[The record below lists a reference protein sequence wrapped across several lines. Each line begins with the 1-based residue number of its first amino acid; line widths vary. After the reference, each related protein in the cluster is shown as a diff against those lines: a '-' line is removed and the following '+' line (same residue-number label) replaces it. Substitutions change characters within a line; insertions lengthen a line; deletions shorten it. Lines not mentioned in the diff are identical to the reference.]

1 VVRKTDQKVI
11 VLFDGICNLCN
22 GVVRFLIQRDKRNVF
37 LFASLQSD
45 AAQQLLKKHGLN
57 PDVFDSIV
65 VIDQGNVYERSD
77 AALKIASYLPGFW
90 SMVGIFKFIPRFFR
104 DGIYNIVSRTRYS
117 VFGKRAECMIPTPEL
132 KDRFLF
138 LLIPV
143 LFL

>member
-1 VVRKTDQKVI
+1 VDRKTDQKVI

-22 GVVRFLIQRDKRNVF
+22 GAVRFLIQRDKRNIF

-45 AAQQLLKKHGLN
+45 AAQQLLKKYGLN
-57 PDVFDSIV
+57 PDAFDSIV

-77 AALKIASYLPGFW
+77 AALKIASYLGRFW
-90 SMVGIFKFIPRFFR
+90 SWLVIFKILPRFFR
-104 DGIYNIVSRTRYS
+104 DGVYNIVARTRYR

-138 LLIPV
+138 LLFPV